1 MKKILNKK
9 TSNSLIIL
17 GVLSMY
23 FGFSNDSSNFISSEI
38 KYAVGISALILGI
51 VGQILNFRD
60 SKTEN

>member
-1 MKKILNKK
+1 
-9 TSNSLIIL
+9 
-17 GVLSMY
+17 MY